1 MKKLAGKQWRKSQHN
16 YCSGLCGQ
24 LTGIMGERAFRM
36 TDIAARWNIVQ
47 HFYPYYEED
56 SLRWKSRLEDMIVAV
71 DTLKSGKLSREDF
84 VLYHQTI
91 VKAMSP
97 VRDAHLEIYKALN
110 PGYGIVS
117 CYLSE
122 YDSTSA
128 AVSDTGS
135 AEMEIRADVIDSIL
149 IFNPSLSRL
158 HRRPEIQGRV
168 F

>member
-1 MKKLAGKQWRKSQHN
+1 
-16 YCSGLCGQ
+16 
-24 LTGIMGERAFRM
+24 M

-97 VRDAHLEIYKALN
+97 VRDAHLEIYKVLN
-110 PGYGIVS
+110 PGHGIVS
-117 CYLSE
+117 YYLSGN
-122 YDSTSA
+122 DSTSA
-128 AVSDTGS
+128 AVSGTEG
-135 AEMEIRADVIDSIL
+135 AETEIRAEVIDSIL